1 MDKFIVKH
9 SKLLTRIFI
18 IFASVFIAL
27 ASYFSQASPLYIFL
41 IYVITCLLFCLVINS
56 IPYRKLNS
64 IIKEYQITCKPKE
77 YVEYAEFMYKYNPK
91 SYITQINYASA
102 LAQKMEMQEKALEIM
117 LSVALSKI
125 PPKQTQV
132 FFVYNLNLSAI
143 YSALNN
149 AAKAEE
155 HYNIAFG
162 FNDMITNPK
171 IKEENIS
178 RLSGIASDIAIMKND
193 AEQAKAH
200 LEKFNANCQLL
211 KVTYAYN
218 LARIYILENEIEK
231 AKEQLEFVIQNA
243 SEIQEGQESIK
254 LLEKLYWF
262 ILF

>member
-9 SKLLTRIFI
+9 SKLLTWIFI
-18 IFASVFIAL
+18 IIACVFITL
-27 ASYFSQASPLYIFL
+27 AEYFSTLGRIYIIL
-41 IYVITCLLFCLVINS
+41 IFISVSLLFGLIINS
-56 IPYRKLNS
+56 IPYRKLKS

-77 YVEYAEFMYKYNPK
+77 YIEYTELMYKYNPK
-91 SYITQINYASA
+91 SYITQMNYASA
-102 LAQKMEMQEKALEIM
+102 LAQKMETQEKALEIM
-117 LSVALSKI
+117 LSVALNKI
-125 PPKQTQV
+125 PPKHPHV

-155 HYNIAFG
+155 NYNLAFG

-254 LLEKLYWF
+254 LLEKLY
-262 ILF
+262 